1 MREEDPLAEVEAI
14 ELKRGKGKKA
24 KYLVK
29 WVGSDKKTWEPLS
42 HLKGAKDA
50 VAQYEAQ
57 FGRQPAKDKA
67 KGKTIA
73 NVPVSNSNLTTQP
86 NPTPQLNPDPN
97 PIVER
102 AKAKM
107 QAKVHATELVNP
119 TNHTTQPNPN
129 PIVARAKAK
138 VKAEAKVF
146 PTSLTDPNPR
156 RSPRLVAALCRIAM
170 LVALV

>member
-1 MREEDPLAEVEAI
+1 MYGNEITEEDKAWQIEGEDPLAEVESI

-29 WVGSDKKTWEPLS
+29 WVGSDKKMWKPLS

-73 NVPVSNSNLTTQP
+73 NVPVSNSNLNPRP
-86 NPTPQLNPDPN
+86 NPT
-97 PIVER
+97 
-102 AKAKM
+102 
-107 QAKVHATELVNP
+107 
-119 TNHTTQPNPN
+119 
-129 PIVARAKAK
+129 
-138 VKAEAKVF
+138 
-146 PTSLTDPNPR
+146 
-156 RSPRLVAALCRIAM
+156 
-170 LVALV
+170 